1 MSQEDFDF
9 LMPFPPSRT
18 LLSPHEVARCLGRS
32 VRHVYDLINEERL
45 EAHAPTGRDKERYMV
60 TRRSV
65 CLLLCET
72 AKYKTGDFNTRLI
85 TFLKSLSTRELLTL
99 VIKTATQLLPH
110 AKP

>member
-32 VRHVYDLINEERL
+32 VRHVYDLIDEDKL
-45 EAHAPTGRDKERYMV
+45 EAHAPTDRERERYMI

-65 CLLLCET
+65 VLYLAET
-72 AKYKTGDFNTRLI
+72 AKYRTGNFETRLI
-85 TFLKSLSTRELLTL
+85 CLLKSLSTRDLLTL
-99 VIKTATQLLPH
+99 VIKTATQLLPF
-110 AKP
+110 AR